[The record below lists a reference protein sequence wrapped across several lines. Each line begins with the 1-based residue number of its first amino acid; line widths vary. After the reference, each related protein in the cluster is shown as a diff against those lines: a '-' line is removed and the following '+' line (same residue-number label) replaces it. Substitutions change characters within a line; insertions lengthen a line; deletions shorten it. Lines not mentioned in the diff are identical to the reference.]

1 MRNLSIILIF
11 ALLCFFQIKAQQ
23 NYPCWEYKINGGF
36 NIGGTSPLPLPVEI
50 RKIESYTP
58 SVFAPHV
65 ALEAIRWFNP
75 KWGVSAQITLDYKGF
90 KVKDQVKN
98 LHTEIEMGDE
108 KYIGNFTGKNETKI
122 NNSYITIPVT
132 ANYRFSDK
140 WTAQVGFY
148 LGYLYNSGFKGTASD
163 GYIRRGSPI
172 GEKTIVDNAT
182 FDFSDDL
189 KKFDF
194 GLQMAGEWEFHQN
207 FALRGQIT
215 WGTTPIF
222 PADFTAVSFDMY
234 NIYGM
239 LGISYR
245 LKIK

>member
-1 MRNLSIILIF
+1 MKNLSIILMIF
-11 ALLCFFQIKAQQ
+11 TCFSQIKGQEH
-23 NYPCWEYKINGGF
+23 YPCWEFKINGGY

-50 RKIESYTP
+50 REIESYTP
-58 SVFAPHV
+58 SAFAPHV
-65 ALEAIRWFNP
+65 AFEAIRWFNE
-75 KWGVSAQITLDYKGF
+75 KWGAAVQLTLDYKGF
-90 KVKDQVKN
+90 TVKDQVKN

-108 KYIGNFTGKNETKI
+108 KYIGNFTGKNKTQI

-132 ANYRFSDK
+132 ASYRFSEK
-140 WTAQVGFY
+140 WIAQLGFY
-148 LGYLYNSGFKGTASD
+148 AGYLYNPGFKGTASD
-163 GYIRRGSPI
+163 GYIRRASPI

-194 GLQMAGEWEFHQN
+194 GLQMAGEWKFYQN

-215 WGTTPIF
+215 WGTTPIL

>member
-1 MRNLSIILIF
+1 MRNLSIILVF
-11 ALLCFFQIKAQQ
+11 TLLCLFQAKGQQ
-23 NYPCWEYKINGGF
+23 HYPCWEYKINGGF

-58 SVFAPHV
+58 SAFAPHV
-65 ALEAIRWFNP
+65 ALEAIRWFNE

-90 KVKDQVKN
+90 TVKDRVKN

-108 KYIGNFTGKNETKI
+108 KYIGNFTGKNKTKI

-140 WTAQVGFY
+140 WIAQLGLYV
-148 LGYLYNSGFKGTASD
+148 GYLYNSGFKGTASD

-189 KKFDF
+189 NKFDF
-194 GLQMAGEWEFHQN
+194 GLQMAGEWEFYRN
-207 FALRGQIT
+207 FALRGQLS
-215 WGTTPIF
+215 WGIKPIF